1 MGNMYHCCPH
11 HSRQIQN
18 STGEYIAV
26 RVEEASV
33 IAGGSES
40 PVEDAGQGP
49 KEDVNRADCPGALN
63 VQQMTQAGRC
73 HQQDHTWNLA
83 QEKMQQF
90 LVILARTLCKIY
102 QISPM

>member
-1 MGNMYHCCPH
+1 MYHCCPH

-18 STGEYIAV
+18 SIGKYIAV

-40 PVEDAGQGP
+40 QDAGQSP

-73 HQQDHTWNLA
+73 HQQDHT
-83 QEKMQQF
+83 
-90 LVILARTLCKIY
+90 
-102 QISPM
+102 